1 MSERR
6 PETTGRRSGG
16 VLMILAILLLLA
28 AVGGLGWLHFA
39 GRLQPLIA
47 GGPRIEVELPAT
59 MAMPDPETVEAGS
72 APVAEAELAP
82 APAPEDAAGEVE
94 HAAPGHAAPV
104 PVESVPA
111 EPVPAPEPPAN
122 STASSTTDATA
133 DAPAGSTLSG
143 EVPPPEA
150 APETAAP
157 ETAASET
164 AEEQIAEAPAPVP
177 TPETAPEETA
187 AEDSAPAETPAAE
200 APAVDE
206 PPPPAPPAPE
216 LPPESTAESTAE
228 PAPAAE
234 TAPADAAESGDATAP
249 AEGEAPPENPQ
260 VAAATVPPG
269 TVPAWQRLARP
280 FPDDETRPRIA
291 VVVAGLGLSEA
302 ATTAAIQQL
311 PAEITLSFS
320 PYSNRIEEWVAMA
333 RAAGHEVLIDLPLE
347 PASFPRDDPGPQALL
362 TSLGEETN
370 AERLAWVLSRVEGFV
385 GVATFMGSRF
395 TTSAEH
401 MQPVVEELARRG
413 LLILDSR
420 SAADSLAAKLADDS
434 GVAYVINDRFLDNEA
449 SRVAIDGRLQQVERI
464 ARTQG
469 VAVAMGYAYPVTVER
484 LTAWARGLD
493 AKGLTLA
500 PISAVADRQEV
511 R

>member
-1 MSERR
+1 
-6 PETTGRRSGG
+6 
-16 VLMILAILLLLA
+16 MILAILLLLA
-28 AVGGLGWLHFA
+28 AAGGLGWLHVA
-39 GRLQPLIA
+39 GRLQPLLA

-59 MAMPDPETVEAGS
+59 VAMPGPETAEAES
-72 APVAEAELAP
+72 APVAEAEL

-104 PVESVPA
+104 PAVSVPA
-111 EPVPAPEPPAN
+111 APAPDPAVN
-122 STASSTTDATA
+122 STADATA
-133 DAPAGSTLSG
+133 DAPAGSNLSG

-157 ETAASET
+157 ETA
-164 AEEQIAEAPAPVP
+164 EEQVAEAPPPAAV
-177 TPETAPEETA
+177 PETAPEEPA
-187 AEDSAPAETPAAE
+187 AEAAAPAEAPATE

-234 TAPADAAESGDATAP
+234 AAPGDEAGRETTNGEAAAP
-249 AEGEAPPENPQ
+249 TEGEAAPENPQ

-420 SAADSLAAKLADDS
+420 AAADSLAAKLAHES

>member
-1 MSERR
+1 
-6 PETTGRRSGG
+6 
-16 VLMILAILLLLA
+16 V
-28 AVGGLGWLHFA
+28 
-39 GRLQPLIA
+39 
-47 GGPRIEVELPAT
+47 
-59 MAMPDPETVEAGS
+59 
-72 APVAEAELAP
+72 
-82 APAPEDAAGEVE
+82 AAG
-94 HAAPGHAAPV
+94 
-104 PVESVPA
+104 
-111 EPVPAPEPPAN
+111 
-122 STASSTTDATA
+122 
-133 DAPAGSTLSG
+133 
-143 EVPPPEA
+143 
-150 APETAAP
+150 
-157 ETAASET
+157 
-164 AEEQIAEAPAPVP
+164 
-177 TPETAPEETA
+177 
-187 AEDSAPAETPAAE
+187 
-200 APAVDE
+200 
-206 PPPPAPPAPE
+206 
-216 LPPESTAESTAE
+216 
-228 PAPAAE
+228 
-234 TAPADAAESGDATAP
+234 
-249 AEGEAPPENPQ
+249 
-260 VAAATVPPG
+260 TVPPG

-333 RAAGHEVLIDLPLE
+333 RAAGHEILIDLPLE
-347 PASFPRDDPGPQALL
+347 PTSFPRDDPGPQALL
-362 TSLGEETN
+362 TSLGAQTN
-370 AERLAWVLSRVEGFV
+370 ADRLAWVLSRVEGFV

-401 MQPVVEELARRG
+401 MQPVIAELARRG

-420 SAADSLAAKLADDS
+420 AAADSLAAKLAHES

-500 PISAVADRQEV
+500 PISAVADRQDV

>member
-1 MSERR
+1 
-6 PETTGRRSGG
+6 
-16 VLMILAILLLLA
+16 MILAILLLLA
-28 AVGGLGWLHFA
+28 AAGGLGWLHFA
-39 GRLQPLIA
+39 GRLQPLLA
-47 GGPRIEVELPAT
+47 GGPHIEIELPAT
-59 MAMPDPETVEAGS
+59 VAMQGPESAEAES
-72 APVAEAELAP
+72 APTAEAELAP
-82 APAPEDAAGEVE
+82 APEDAPGEVE
-94 HAAPGHAAPV
+94 HTAPGHAAPV
-104 PVESVPA
+104 PA
-111 EPVPAPEPPAN
+111 EPVPVAPAPEPPPN
-122 STASSTTDATA
+122 ATA
-133 DAPAGSTLSG
+133 DAPAGSTQSG

-157 ETAASET
+157 EPAAPEP
-164 AEEQIAEAPAPVP
+164 AEEQVAEAPPPPAPP
-177 TPETAPEETA
+177 AATPETAPEEPA
-187 AEDSAPAETPAAE
+187 AEDAPPPEAPTAD

-234 TAPADAAESGDATAP
+234 
-249 AEGEAPPENPQ
+249 GEAPPESPPENPQ

-269 TVPAWQRLARP
+269 TVPAWQRLAQP

-362 TSLGEETN
+362 TSLGEKTN
-370 AERLAWVLSRVEGFV
+370 AERLAWVLSRVEGYV

-395 TTSAEH
+395 TTSADH
-401 MQPVVEELARRG
+401 MQPVIEELARRG

-420 SAADSLAAKLADDS
+420 SAADSLAAKLAHES

-449 SRVAIDGRLQQVERI
+449 SRVAIDGRLQQIERI
-464 ARTQG
+464 GRTQG

-484 LTAWARGLD
+484 LTAWARGL
-493 AKGLTLA
+493 AGKGLTLA
-500 PISAVADRQEV
+500 PISAVADRQEM